1 MKTLILARHAKS
13 DWPIG
18 VPDIK
23 RPLKDRGER
32 DASFLGDLLAGQSFL
47 PDRIISSPAKRASST
62 ASIIASKLGYEKEI
76 QIEEDVYYQG
86 AEHLVKSVRKFPASW
101 NTAMVFGHNPTM
113 ENAVRTLLGQQAD
126 FIMPTGSMACIEI
139 YADSWK
145 HLETD
150 SIHLRW
156 FLVPRLKR
164 KGNA

>member
-13 DWPIG
+13 DWPVG

-23 RPLKDRGER
+23 RPLKKRGEN
-32 DASFLGDLLAGQSFL
+32 DAAFLGKLLAAQSFS
-47 PDRIISSPAKRASST
+47 PDMIISSPAKRGLST
-62 ASIIASKLGYEKEI
+62 AEIVARTLSFAPEI
-76 QIEEDVYYQG
+76 QIEEDVYYKG
-86 AEHLVKSVRKFPASW
+86 AEQLILNIRQFPESW

-113 ENAVRTLLGQQAD
+113 EIAVQTLLGQQAE

-139 YADSWK
+139 ASSSWK

-150 SIHLRW
+150 HVHLRW

-164 KGNA
+164 KG

>member
-13 DWPIG
+13 DWPAG

-23 RPLKDRGER
+23 RPLKKRGEN
-32 DASFLGDLLAGQSFL
+32 DAAFLGKLLASQSFY
-47 PDRIISSPAKRASST
+47 PDMIISSPAQRAFST
-62 ASIIASKLGYEKEI
+62 AEIVARTLGFTAGI
-76 QIEEDVYYQG
+76 QVEEDVYYQG
-86 AEHLVKSVRKFPASW
+86 ASHLIQSIQKFPSTW

-113 ENAVRTLLGQQAD
+113 EMAVQTLLGQEAE

-139 YADSWK
+139 ASDSWK

-150 SIHLRW
+150 HVHLRW

-164 KGNA
+164 KGLT